1 VRVNSSQ
8 VLFDRQPIMESSSA
22 LPPPLPQPAFS
33 TCRYSKTGFVLAV
46 LVIAACA
53 VFVVGRQTEHRTERE
68 AGVRPNRMLEL
79 MARYAVGV
87 KGLLL
92 SAGQPN
98 AEVTK
103 AMQEDMGQFARTDE
117 DALRLLILKGWLADA
132 WPVAADLDALAAKD
146 TALRADVAELNELK
160 ATQGQK
166 DDNEW
171 KAFKRRHG
179 WIADLARAQA
189 QTEDADA
196 RKVVVQQGMGTAMV
210 LMGFSFLG
218 MIAAVAGLVVM
229 IMGIRRWR
237 AGKLH
242 LTLALR
248 SRVQGGVLVEGFAI
262 YLALFLFLPWLLRLL
277 PVQLPGWAAY
287 GPAMAALILGAV
299 WPLQRG
305 MQRLQWREALG
316 LHVGQG
322 VWKEMWAGVQG
333 WMAALPLLV
342 AGMIAASWIMKFT
355 GEFPSHPIVDVF
367 AGDGW
372 AKFGAVML
380 AVVWAPVSE
389 EMMFRG
395 LLFPGLSAWMRW
407 LLGLLMSAFVFA
419 VIHPQGWAGVP
430 AIMALAGTFS
440 LLRMWRH
447 SLIAPM
453 TAHALNNGI
462 MCLMMLLLW

>member
-1 VRVNSSQ
+1 
-8 VLFDRQPIMESSSA
+8 MESSPA

-33 TCRYSKTGFVLAV
+33 SCRYSKTGFGLAV

-53 VFVVGRQTEHRTERE
+53 VFVVGGQTEHRAERE
-68 AGVRPNRMLEL
+68 AAVRPNRMLEL

-87 KGLLL
+87 KGLLQN
-92 SAGQPN
+92 AGQAN
-98 AEVTK
+98 AEVTRV
-103 AMQEDMGQFARTDE
+103 MQEDLASLAKTDE
-117 DALRLLILKGWLADA
+117 DALRLLILRGWLADA
-132 WPVAADLDALAAKD
+132 WPEEADLNVLAVKSEG
-146 TALRADVAELNELK
+146 LRADVAELTELK
-160 ATQGQK
+160 ATQGK
-166 DDNEW
+166 GDDIEW

-179 WIADLARAQA
+179 WMADLARAQA
-189 QTEDADA
+189 RTEDAA
-196 RKVVVQQGMGTAMV
+196 VREVMVQQGMGTAMV
-210 LMGFSFLG
+210 LLGCGFLG

-229 IMGIRRWR
+229 IMGITRWR

-262 YLALFLFLPWLLRLL
+262 YLALFLFLPWLLRLWL
-277 PVQLPGWAAY
+277 IELPGWAAY
-287 GPAMAALILGAV
+287 GPAVAALILGAV
-299 WPLQRG
+299 WPLLRG
-305 MQRLQWREALG
+305 MQRPQWREALG
-316 LHVGQG
+316 LHGGRG
-322 VWKEMWAGVQG
+322 VLREMRAGLLG
-333 WMAALPLLV
+333 WVAALPLLA

-372 AKFGAVML
+372 AKFGAIML

-389 EMMFRG
+389 EVMFRG

-407 LLGLLMSAFVFA
+407 LLGMLMSAFVFA

-462 MCLMMLLLW
+462 MCVMMLLLW